1 MVAVS
6 GPVVSVELV
15 EQVLGEVSGS
25 LGPVVVAAV
34 NAPTVVVIS
43 GARAAVEAAAARLS
57 AVGCGTRSLSVSH
70 AFHSPLL
77 DPVLEDFRQVAA
89 GVGVCAGEVGLV
101 SNVSGG
107 LADVGEGF
115 GSAEYWVRHARQAVR
130 FADAIGFAAARGA
143 DRFVEL
149 GPGALVSAI
158 SATVDSGASSVV
170 SLLSRRGSERV
181 GLVSGLAELFVSGVG
196 VSWQDW
202 CAGGSRVDLPTYAFQ
217 HERFW
222 LAPSRG
228 GDAASLG
235 QGAARHPVLG
245 AVVVS
250 PGSAGVVLTGLVS
263 RSAQPWLADHVVLGR
278 VLMPA
283 SGWVELAVRAGDEVG
298 CPVVRELAVTA
309 PLVVPERGGLQVHVV
324 VGEPDEAGARTVE
337 IHSRPQ
343 ADNASDSG
351 WTLHAQGVLVR
362 EADSAPTLPAE
373 VWPSADAQ
381 SVDVDA
387 AYEAVTRQGY
397 GYGRAFRGVRGV
409 WRRGR
414 EVFAEVSVP
423 GGVDV
428 EGFGIHPALLD
439 AVVHAPLLAEAAA
452 DPEADEVQVP
462 FLWEGMS
469 LHAVGA
475 STVRVRISPAGDDAV
490 AVQVTDETGALV
502 LTVDSLVTRPVSQQA
517 LATAASA
524 VSDGLFQLG
533 WSSVSVDVRD
543 SVSWARWEDV
553 DTESAPAVV
562 VWEWTPRPEVEVV
575 EAVHAATHQA
585 LEVLQSWLSSAVFAG
600 SRLVVVTRGA
610 VALLDEQVVD
620 VAGAAV
626 WGLVRSA
633 QAENPGR
640 IVLVD
645 TDTDLAASLDV
656 ADMGEPQLV
665 MRGGVAHVA
674 RLTRAAATGEERA
687 AGLAGGAVI
696 VTGGTGGVGGVLAR
710 RLVEAH
716 GVGCVVLASRRGPA
730 ADGAAELVAELEA
743 AGAVVRVVACDVS
756 DRSAVADLVASV
768 PTEFELRG
776 VVHAA
781 GVLDDG
787 VIGSLTPE
795 RMDRVLAAKAD
806 AAWFLHEATAEQE
819 LTLFAV
825 VSSLSGV
832 LGAPGQG
839 NYAAA
844 NTFLDALAVYRR
856 SLGLAGQSVSWGL
869 WAESGGM
876 GARLGVE
883 GVGRMRAS
891 GVLPLTVSQAVEL
904 FDAAISAS
912 AEHLVAVRW
921 DMAALRR
928 QAGTGELAPVMA
940 DLVPAVRRTAAAG
953 ESVSQ
958 LVSRLRGLD
967 QSQRRR
973 RLLELV
979 SVQVATVL
987 GHERADVVGA
997 ETPFK
1002 DLGLDSLGGVQV
1014 RNRLQAATDLSLP
1027 VSLVFDYPTPA
1038 ALAEHLLEQLL
1049 PGDIEPVIVARPVT
1063 KAVDD
1068 DPVVVVG
1075 MGCRYPGG
1083 VTSPEELWA
1092 LVCAEGEGI
1101 GPFPSDRGWDV
1112 ESVFDPD
1119 PDAQG
1124 KSYVRHGGFL
1134 DDVAGFDAGFFGVSP
1149 REAVAMDP
1157 QQRLLLEVSWEA
1169 IERAGIDPLTLR
1181 GSRTGVFAGVMGQ
1194 DYAQLGNGASDDGE
1208 GFGTGVMGSVVSGR
1222 VSYVLGLEGPAVS
1235 VDTACSSSLVALHLA
1250 AQALRGGECDLALA
1264 GGVTVMATPDTFVEF
1279 SRQRGLAVDGRC
1291 KAFAESAD
1299 GTGWAEGA
1307 GVLLL
1312 ERLSDARRAGRRVL
1326 AVVAGSA
1333 VNQDGASNGLTAP
1346 NGPSQQRVIR
1356 AALDAAGVGA
1366 GDVDVVEAHGTGTVL
1381 GDPIEAQALLATY
1394 GRDRSVGGEP
1404 LWLGSLK
1411 SNVGHTQAAA
1421 GVGGVIKMVQAL
1433 RHGVLP
1439 KTLHVDAPSSR
1450 VDWTAGQVALL
1461 RETRPWPDV
1470 PRPRRAGV
1478 SSFGLSGTNA
1488 HVIIEQAPP
1497 EDTTQTSTPSPSP
1510 DIEEVEP

>member
-1 MVAVS
+1 MGEIAAACAAGMVSLEDAARLVVARGRVMQRADAGGAMVAVS

-89 GVGVCAGEVGLV
+89 GVGVCAGGVGLV

-149 GPGALVSAI
+149 GPGALISAI
-158 SATVDSGASSVV
+158 TNTLEAAKETAAPESASPPLLV
-170 SLLSRRGSERV
+170 SLLSRRGSEPV

-217 HERFW
+217 HERYW
-222 LAPSRG
+222 VTPSPAS
-228 GDAASLG
+228 GDV
-235 QGAARHPVLG
+235 GAAGLTTVEHPLLG

-263 RSAQPWLADHVVLGR
+263 RSAQPWLADHSVLGR

-343 ADNASDSG
+343 ADNATDLG
-351 WTLHAQGVLVR
+351 WTLHAEGVLMP
-362 EADSAPTLPAE
+362 ETESASAVPGKSI
-373 VWPSADAQ
+373 WPPQDAQ
-381 SVDVDA
+381 AVDAEA
-387 AYEAVTRQGY
+387 AYELLAERGY
-397 GYGRAFRGVRGV
+397 GYGRAFRGVRAV

-423 GGVDV
+423 AGVDV

-439 AVVHAPLLAEAAA
+439 AVVHAPLLA
-452 DPEADEVQVP
+452 DGDADEQVQVP
-462 FLWEGMS
+462 FLWAGVS

-475 STVRVRISPAGDDAV
+475 STVRVRVSPAGDDAV
-490 AVQVTDETGALV
+490 SIQVADETGALV
-502 LTVDSLVTRPVSQQA
+502 LTVDSLVTRPVSQQV
-517 LATAASA
+517 LATAAASA
-524 VSDGLFQLG
+524 VPDGLFQVG
-533 WSSVSVDVRD
+533 WSPVSKETWETVH
-543 SVSWARWEDV
+543 WARWEDV
-553 DTESAPAVV
+553 DAESAPAVV
-562 VWEWTPRPEVEVV
+562 VWEWTPRPEVDVV
-575 EAVHAATHQA
+575 GAAHAAAHQV

-610 VALLDEQVVD
+610 VGLLDEQVVD

-645 TDTDLAASLDV
+645 TDSDLAASLDV

-665 MRGGVAHVA
+665 MRGGVVHAA
-674 RLTRAAATGEERA
+674 RLTRAAVTGDERA
-687 AGLAGGAVI
+687 AGLDGGAVI

-730 ADGAAELVAELEA
+730 ADGAQALVAGLED

-768 PTEFELRG
+768 PQEFELRG

-795 RMDRVLAAKAD
+795 RLDRVLAAKAD
-806 AAWFLHEATAEQE
+806 AAWFLHEATAD
-819 LTLFAV
+819 LGLSLFAV

-832 LGAPGQG
+832 LGAPGQS

-844 NTFLDALAVYRR
+844 NTFLDALAGHRR
-856 SLGLAGQSVSWGL
+856 GLGLAGQSVSWGL

-928 QAGTGELAPVMA
+928 QAGAAELAPLLT

-953 ESVSQ
+953 ESVPQ
-958 LVSRLRGLD
+958 LVSRLRDLD
-967 QSQRRR
+967 QTQRR
-973 RLLELV
+973 RLLTDLV
-979 SVQVATVL
+979 SSHVAAIL
-987 GHERADVVGA
+987 GHDDADTIIGPQTV
-997 ETPFK
+997 FK
-1002 DLGLDSLGGVQV
+1002 DVGLDSLGGIQV
-1014 RNRLQAATDLSLP
+1014 RNRLQTATGLSLP
-1027 VSLVFDYPTPA
+1027 ASLVFDYPTPA
-1038 ALAEHLLEQLL
+1038 AIAEHLLEQLL
-1049 PGDIEPVIVARPVT
+1049 PGSQKDATAMHMEEVRRLLQAVPLNQPGDAAIIERLLELAEAQNDWSDGGSEVYEKRASIREMDAD
-1063 KAVDD
+1063 ALIN
-1068 DPVVVVG
+1068 
-1075 MGCRYPGG
+1075 MG
-1083 VTSPEELWA
+1083 L
-1092 LVCAEGEGI
+1092 
-1101 GPFPSDRGWDV
+1101 
-1112 ESVFDPD
+1112 
-1119 PDAQG
+1119 
-1124 KSYVRHGGFL
+1124 
-1134 DDVAGFDAGFFGVSP
+1134 GVSH
-1149 REAVAMDP
+1149 
-1157 QQRLLLEVSWEA
+1157 
-1169 IERAGIDPLTLR
+1169 
-1181 GSRTGVFAGVMGQ
+1181 SRK
-1194 DYAQLGNGASDDGE
+1194 SD
-1208 GFGTGVMGSVVSGR
+1208 V
-1222 VSYVLGLEGPAVS
+1222 
-1235 VDTACSSSLVALHLA
+1235 
-1250 AQALRGGECDLALA
+1250 
-1264 GGVTVMATPDTFVEF
+1264 
-1279 SRQRGLAVDGRC
+1279 
-1291 KAFAESAD
+1291 
-1299 GTGWAEGA
+1299 
-1307 GVLLL
+1307 
-1312 ERLSDARRAGRRVL
+1312 
-1326 AVVAGSA
+1326 
-1333 VNQDGASNGLTAP
+1333 
-1346 NGPSQQRVIR
+1346 
-1356 AALDAAGVGA
+1356 
-1366 GDVDVVEAHGTGTVL
+1366 
-1381 GDPIEAQALLATY
+1381 
-1394 GRDRSVGGEP
+1394 
-1404 LWLGSLK
+1404 
-1411 SNVGHTQAAA
+1411 
-1421 GVGGVIKMVQAL
+1421 
-1433 RHGVLP
+1433 
-1439 KTLHVDAPSSR
+1439 
-1450 VDWTAGQVALL
+1450 
-1461 RETRPWPDV
+1461 
-1470 PRPRRAGV
+1470 
-1478 SSFGLSGTNA
+1478 
-1488 HVIIEQAPP
+1488 
-1497 EDTTQTSTPSPSP
+1497 
-1510 DIEEVEP
+1510 